1 MIKKALSLTCLTILA
16 SAGLRADFSYEQASK
31 VTGGVM
37 AGMMK
42 MAGAL
47 SQNAREAGNVT
58 VMVKGD
64 RMAHLNANT
73 GTVIDLGKETITE
86 INFRGKTYSVVTFA
100 QMAQY
105 IDQMSKKMQQGG
117 KAEMNFK
124 ASVKETGQSKQIAG
138 FPTREVVL
146 TLEMQSTDQASGN
159 KGSMN
164 VISDMW
170 LAKDIAGYG
179 EVRAFQQR
187 MAQKLAWTPGASA
200 FTQGR
205 ADMAKGFADLQ
216 KEGAQLDG
224 VPVLQVVSMT
234 MAGEGQ
240 PGQPGQPSQPVAKK
254 EEAPAPSI
262 GGALGRLG
270 GLGGLA
276 GLGRR
281 KKEEPKA
288 EEQPAPAAASSGAP
302 GALMETTTEF
312 SAFSTAP
319 VDAAKF
325 EVPAGFRQ
333 VESEMVKGLK

>member
-1 MIKKALSLTCLTILA
+1 MIKKALSLACLTILA
-16 SAGLRADFSYEQASK
+16 SAGLQADFSYEQASK
-31 VTGGVM
+31 VTGGMM

-47 SQNAREAGNVT
+47 SSSAREAGNMT

-64 RMAHLNANT
+64 RMAQLNANT

-105 IDQMSKKMQQGG
+105 IEQMSKKMQQGG

-124 ASVKETGQSKQIAG
+124 ASVKETGQSKQVAG

-146 TLEMQSTDQASGN
+146 TLEMQSTDQTSGN

-170 LAKDIAGYG
+170 LATGIAGYG
-179 EVRAFQQR
+179 EVRDFQQR

-216 KEGAQLDG
+216 KEGAKLDG

-234 MAGEGQ
+234 MAGE
-240 PGQPGQPSQPVAKK
+240 GQPGQPSQPVAKK

-270 GLGGLA
+270 GLA

-288 EEQPAPAAASSGAP
+288 EDQPAPAATSSGAP

>member
-31 VTGGVM
+31 VTGGLM

-47 SQNAREAGNVT
+47 SQNAREAGNMT

-146 TLEMQSTDQASGN
+146 TLEMQSTDQASGS

-170 LAKDIAGYG
+170 LATGIAGYG
-179 EVRAFQQR
+179 EVRAFQER

-205 ADMAKGFADLQ
+205 SDMAKGFADLQ
-216 KEGAQLDG
+216 KEGAKLDG

-240 PGQPGQPSQPVAKK
+240 PGPPPPAAKK

-288 EEQPAPAAASSGAP
+288 EDQPAPAATSSGAP

-319 VDAAKF
+319 VDSAKF

-333 VESEMVKGLK
+333 IESEMVKGLR